1 MKVLT
6 IFSHPNP
13 DSFNG
18 AVLNTTKEAL
28 TGRGHEVK
36 VRDLNKLGW
45 NPVLSTGDLAKLYS
59 GTVPADIAAEQAEV
73 SWADVLVFIYP
84 IWWFERPAILKGWFD
99 KVFSH
104 GFAYQ
109 QSKEGMIEGLLKGKR
124 ALVITTSGANEDNMK
139 QNGVLDAINTCMIH
153 GTLGFSGIQDII
165 YENLYAVPSVSDE
178 ERKGMLERVK
188 SLCEKI

>member
-18 AVLNTTKEAL
+18 AVLNIAREVL
-28 TGRGHEVK
+28 NGRGHEVK

-45 NPVLSTGDLAKLYS
+45 NPILSTDDLGKLYS
-59 GTVPADIAAEQAEV
+59 GTVPDDIAAEQAEV
-73 SWADVLVFIYP
+73 RWADVLVFIYP

-109 QSKEGMIEGLLKGKR
+109 QTKEGTVEGLLKGKR
-124 ALVITTSGANEDNMK
+124 AVVITTSGANEDNMR
-139 QNGVLDAINTCMIH
+139 QNGVLDAINTCMLQ

-165 YENLYAVPSVSDE
+165 YENLYAVPKVSDE
-178 ERKGMLERVK
+178 ERKGMLEKVK
-188 SLCEKI
+188 SIFEKL